1 VSIKEQLMADLQ
13 AAMRAKDVMRRDV
26 IRMARAAILNA
37 EIDLQREASD
47 PEVIQILTR
56 EVKRR
61 QEAIELFAL
70 GKRDDLVQQEK
81 AELAILQAYLPEQL
95 SEGDI
100 REALQQIATEINATS
115 PAQLGALMKQAMER
129 LKGRA
134 DGRLVNQIAREIL
147 NS

>member
-1 VSIKEQLMADLQ
+1 MSIKEQLMADLQ
-13 AAMRAKDVMRRDV
+13 AAMRAKDVTRREV

-47 PEVIQILTR
+47 AEVIQILTR

-61 QEAIELFAL
+61 QESIELFAL

-81 AELAILQAYLPEQL
+81 AELAILQSYLPEQL
-95 SEGDI
+95 SESEI
-100 REALQQIATEINATS
+100 REALRQIAAEINATS
-115 PAQLGALMKQAMER
+115 SAQLGALMKQAMER
-129 LKGRA
+129 LKGKA

-147 NS
+147 SS

>member
-1 VSIKEQLMADLQ
+1 MSIKEQLMADLQ

-95 SEGDI
+95 SESDI

>member
-115 PAQLGALMKQAMER
+115 PAQLGVLMKQAMER

>member
-1 VSIKEQLMADLQ
+1 MSIKEQLMADLQ